1 VTIQPSTIADR
12 LDRAVDLVLTG
23 TPPAVAAA
31 HVGLDAPGR
40 ALVETAGR
48 ARHALVPPP
57 VGTRFEARLGTR
69 LSGVAQRAN
78 ALDWAF
84 RHPRLVVTGAVGS
97 AAVGVGVTAYAVWR
111 SSRGSH
117 RFGHR

>member
-12 LDRAVDLVLTG
+12 LDRAVDLVMTG
-23 TPPAVAAA
+23 AGPAAAVARA
-31 HVGLDAPGR
+31 GLDSSER
-40 ALVETAGR
+40 SLLETAQR
-48 ARHALVPPP
+48 ARGALLPPP
-57 VGTRFEARLGTR
+57 IGTRFEARLGTR
-69 LSGVAQRAN
+69 LAGVAQRAN
-78 ALDWAF
+78 AFDWAV